1 MEERRRN
8 EGAARRVSLED
19 TFNRIRTGESQE
31 LNLIIKADVQGSAEA
46 ARDGVSRLSTDKAQV
61 HVIHFGSGAI
71 SESDIFLAVA
81 SQAIV
86 IGFNTPIDP
95 GAKRVAEIEGVETR
109 FYNVIYSLLEDVT
122 NVLEGLVKPE
132 MKDVVEGNAVVRAVF
147 QRGRQGNVAGVYVT
161 DGRMLRTAMARV
173 TRNGEL
179 LHDGPIA
186 SLRRFKDDVREVA
199 TGYECGIGVT
209 GFEDF
214 QEGDVIQV
222 HRLDQVTA

>member
-1 MEERRRN
+1 
-8 EGAARRVSLED
+8 
-19 TFNRIRTGESQE
+19 
-31 LNLIIKADVQGSAEA
+31 
-46 ARDGVSRLSTDKAQV
+46 
-61 HVIHFGSGAI
+61 
-71 SESDIFLAVA
+71 
-81 SQAIV
+81 
-86 IGFNTPIDP
+86 
-95 GAKRVAEIEGVETR
+95 
-109 FYNVIYSLLEDVT
+109 
-122 NVLEGLVKPE
+122 
-132 MKDVVEGNAVVRAVF
+132 
-147 QRGRQGNVAGVYVT
+147 
-161 DGRMLRTAMARV
+161 MARV